1 MSRIMSLA
9 GDRDGALEAA
19 AKAIGE
25 GGLVV
30 FPTDTVYGV
39 GGDAFN
45 QFATSRIFEVKARP
59 RSMPLPV
66 LVSRPRQ
73 AWALCSE
80 VPRAAAELA
89 AAFWP
94 GGLTLILPEA
104 DGLSLDLGDTKGR
117 IAVRMPAHDDL
128 IELIAMVGPLAATS
142 ANLSGLDTPVTVK
155 EIRAQLG
162 DGVSVYLDGG
172 AGATVDVPSTI
183 VDVTRRRP
191 KVVREGAVSKADID
205 RALGGV

>member
-1 MSRIMSLA
+1 MSEVFSL
-9 GDRDGALEAA
+9 GRERDAALEAA
-19 AKAIGE
+19 AKAIGQGE
-25 GGLVV
+25 IVV

-45 QFATSRIFEVKARP
+45 QFSTERIFAAKRRP

-66 LVSRPRQ
+66 LVAWPRQ

-80 VPRAAAELA
+80 VPAAAADLA

-94 GGLTLILPEA
+94 GALTLILPQSE
-104 DGLSLDLGDTKGR
+104 DLSLDLGEANGR

-128 IELIAMVGPLAATS
+128 VELISIVGPLAATS
-142 ANLSGLDTPVTVK
+142 ANTSGSPTPSTID

-162 DGVSVYLDGG
+162 GAVAVYLDGG
-172 AGATVDVPSTI
+172 RAGADVPSTI
-183 VDVTRRRP
+183 IDVTGWRA
-191 KVVREGAVSKADID
+191 KIVREGAISKAEVDA
-205 RALGGV
+205 ALGRG

>member
-1 MSRIMSLA
+1 VSRIMSLA